1 MGTLPCGAEG
11 TLQRLSWGIGRF
23 PEQGCRAC
31 GDRGLGPGHG
41 WGGAAG
47 VTRDGDLTRWD
58 APDDH
63 KFAGKDR
70 GKSNQ
75 PIVHSA
81 IPPAL
86 RAAQP
91 RRGCNARAPGPCT
104 SGLARGRLVSSLH
117 PPGGAILP
125 WLSSPSNTPFMTRV
139 ELYSVNWRDRKRQ
152 EPQVLSYAP
161 NFENCWAASLH
172 FLVLTPRD

>member
-1 MGTLPCGAEG
+1 MGG
-11 TLQRLSWGIGRF
+11 
-23 PEQGCRAC
+23 
-31 GDRGLGPGHG
+31 
-41 WGGAAG
+41 GGAAG

-172 FLVLTPRD
+172 FFVLTPRD